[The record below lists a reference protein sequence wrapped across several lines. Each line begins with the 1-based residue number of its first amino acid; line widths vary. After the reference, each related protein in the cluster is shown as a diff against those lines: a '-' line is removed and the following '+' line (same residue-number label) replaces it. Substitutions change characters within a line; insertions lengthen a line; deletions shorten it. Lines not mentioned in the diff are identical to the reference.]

1 MHFSVVTAFR
11 RLMERLRRHPS
22 GEALVQFVDGELP
35 EGLRRDIEAH
45 LENCEECRF
54 SVEEFDDV
62 LSGTG
67 ALAANSVPDHVLVGT
82 LQSILAAIGV
92 SVSSDPQW
100 TAEGLR
106 DLALCVGPDEA
117 LATRRRESPELAI
130 PRLAVLIGTPAA
142 RALAARNRPY
152 P

>member
-1 MHFSVVTAFR
+1 MHLSLVAAFR

-35 EGLRRDIEAH
+35 DGLRRDIEAH
-45 LENCEECRF
+45 LEHCEECRL
-54 SVEEFDDV
+54 SVEEFDEI
-62 LSGTG
+62 LAGTG
-67 ALAANSVPDHVLVGT
+67 ALASSSVPDHVLMGT

-92 SVSSDPQW
+92 SVSSDPHW
-100 TAEGLR
+100 TSEGLR
-106 DLALCVGPDEA
+106 DLALCVGTDEA

-130 PRLAVLIGTPAA
+130 PRLAVLLGTPAA